1 MVKYD
6 GLIQGNCKH
15 ERQEWQEM
23 SWGEEA
29 WRCMDCG
36 EVSLRYMDCGSGG

>member
-1 MVKYD
+1 MD
-6 GLIQGNCKH
+6 GLTRGTCTH
-15 ERQEWQEM
+15 ERQEYQEM

-29 WRCMDCG
+29 WRCLDCG